1 MALKSGA
8 ARAVASC
15 DRSAVFILCGRVW
28 TVFGRGGGFYEFLVL
43 TQGGEPWR
51 GLLR

>member
-15 DRSAVFILCGRVW
+15 DRSAVFILGGLVG
-28 TVFGRGGGFYEFLVL
+28 TVFGREGGIYEFLML
-43 TQGGEPWR
+43 TQGGEAWR